1 MSVLPYLWQ
10 LHNGSCG
17 DELAVYDDDEEF
29 EYATVSASD
38 TTEWSNSR
46 MNELTVNSFVS
57 NASRTSK
64 QSRASTICKL
74 VLLFFSLM
82 FFFKSIH

>member
-29 EYATVSASD
+29 VREL
-38 TTEWSNSR
+38 R
-46 MNELTVNSFVS
+46 MNHDFM
-57 NASRTSK
+57 
-64 QSRASTICKL
+64 STL
-74 VLLFFSLM
+74 ESDNNQY
-82 FFFKSIH
+82 SYG